1 MRAEALADA
10 EQAAAERGSYVAGA
24 LLRLLITW
32 LSDCLSA
39 VRAYLTV
46 DTSLKLVHDI
56 LTGRHEVGQ
65 PSPHPFLMSIICSC
79 IVTGCCATPCR
90 VSNADPVI
98 QGLAAVLVGTCAL
111 APSGPDMPAAGIA
124 GGAAVLEAVAGQVGL
139 GPLFSCIAGLRDTP
153 AYAAAAVAQ
162 ALPQPLTRASAAAAA
177 ADAGSSS
184 DEEGTGVRLHC
195 TSYA

>member
-1 MRAEALADA
+1 
-10 EQAAAERGSYVAGA
+10 
-24 LLRLLITW
+24 
-32 LSDCLSA
+32 
-39 VRAYLTV
+39 
-46 DTSLKLVHDI
+46 
-56 LTGRHEVGQ
+56 VGQ
-65 PSPHPFLMSIICSC
+65 PSPHPSLLSTICSC

-90 VSNADPVI
+90 VGDADPVI

-124 GGAAVLEAVAGQVGL
+124 GWAAVLEAVAGQVGL

-177 ADAGSSS
+177 VYASS
-184 DEEGTGVRLHC
+184 DDEGTGAASLHLAGPVCSTLQCRLRAWLSPPPALCISHMLP
-195 TSYA
+195 